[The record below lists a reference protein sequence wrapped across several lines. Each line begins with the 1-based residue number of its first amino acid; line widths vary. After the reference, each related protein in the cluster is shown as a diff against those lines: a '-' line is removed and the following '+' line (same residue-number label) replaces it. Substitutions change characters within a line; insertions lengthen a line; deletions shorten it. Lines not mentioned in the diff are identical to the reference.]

1 MRRSND
7 ETERRA
13 PRALGLVADV
23 VRLGNAVA
31 TAVAAGDRR
40 RWSGGRET
48 FAGVGRAHG
57 FFPADRF

>member
-31 TAVAAGDRR
+31 TAMAAGDRR
-40 RWSGGRET
+40 RWSGSRET
-48 FAGVGRAHG
+48 FAGFGRSPG
-57 FFPADRF
+57 FLPADRF

>member
-31 TAVAAGDRR
+31 TAVAAG
-40 RWSGGRET
+40 GRET